1 MSRKVINVVVN
12 GSSNDNTTLTLKI
25 EGENVSPTIT
35 EENFE
40 SFFGITFEQYI
51 LIRENIRNFQTQLK
65 VYNEGSLLYDT
76 WFLGAFIQKANMPDG
91 SYNDYYIASPNEL
104 GTGTLN
110 IETNSDKSFKSCTIS
125 GIEL

>member
-25 EGENVSPTIT
+25 EGENLSPTIT

-51 LIRENIRNFQTQLK
+51 SIRENIRNFQTQVK
-65 VYNEGSLLYDT
+65 VYNEGSLLYDN
-76 WFLGAFIQKANMPDG
+76 WFLGAFIQKANMPEG
-91 SYNDYYIASPNEL
+91 SYIDIYTSVTSEL
-104 GTGTLN
+104 GTFELT
-110 IETNSDKSFKSCTIS
+110 IEANADKSFKSCTVS
-125 GIEL
+125 GIEG